1 MNKGGIATLEYNYVP
16 DSYELYHHGVKGM
29 KWGVR
34 RYQNADGSLTNAGKK
49 RYGKMSNDKLSKTLK
64 KQVQKQRAEIHG
76 GSNRWMSYSDI
87 GENSKKAIKKFR
99 EDGDKYRNSDAYK
112 KAQKQFRDLDKKY
125 EAGKIDSEKYDAEY
139 EKIQKSIYNP
149 KFDTSVRYTNEGR
162 KYAKEYVNG
171 YGKDITV
178 GYLQDLGYNKQVSE
192 EFAKRIINS
201 NRKTIF

>member
-1 MNKGGIATLEYNYVP
+1 MWEYNYIP
-16 DSYELYHHGVKGM
+16 DSHELYHHGVKGM
-29 KWGVR
+29 KWGIR
-34 RYQNADGSLTNAGKK
+34 RYQNADGSLTDAGKK
-49 RYGKMSNDKLSKTLK
+49 KYGKMCNDKLSKTLK

-76 GSNRWMSYSDI
+76 GSNRWMSYADI

-99 EDGDKYRNSDAYK
+99 EDHNKYRNSDAYK
-112 KAQKQFRDLDKKY
+112 KAEKQFIDLNKRL
-125 EAGKIDSEKYDAEY
+125 EAGKIDIEKYDAESK
-139 EKIQKSIYNP
+139 KIHESIYNP
-149 KFDTSVRYTNEGR
+149 KFDTSIRYTDKGR

-192 EFAKRIINS
+192 EFAKRIIKS

>member
-1 MNKGGIATLEYNYVP
+1 MWEYNYTP
-16 DSYELYHHGVKGM
+16 SAYELYHHGVKGM

-34 RYQNADGSLTNAGKK
+34 RYQNADGSLTDAGKK
-49 RYGKMSNDKLSKTLK
+49 KYGKMSNDKLSKTLK
-64 KQVQKQRAEIHG
+64 KQVQKKRAEIHG
-76 GSNRWMSYSDI
+76 GANRWMSYGDI

-99 EDGDKYRNSDAYK
+99 EDHNKYRNSDAYK
-112 KAQKQFRDLDKKY
+112 KAEKQFIELDKKL
-125 EAGKIDSEKYDAEY
+125 EAGKIDIEKYDAESK
-139 EKIQKSIYNP
+139 KIHESIYNP
-149 KFDTSVRYTNEGR
+149 KFDTSITYTDKGR

-192 EFAKRIINS
+192 AFAKRIIKS

>member
-1 MNKGGIATLEYNYVP
+1 MWEYNYTP
-16 DSYELYHHGVKGM
+16 STYELCHHGIKGM

-34 RYQNADGSLTNAGKK
+34 RYQNADGSLTDAGKK
-49 RYGKMSNDKLSKTLK
+49 KYGKMSNDKLSKTLK

-76 GSNRWMSYSDI
+76 GSNRWMSYADI

-99 EDGDKYRNSDAYK
+99 EDHNKYRNSDAYK
-112 KAQKQFRDLDKKY
+112 KAEKQFIDLNKRL
-125 EAGKIDSEKYDAEY
+125 EAGKIDIEKYDAESK
-139 EKIQKSIYNP
+139 KIHESIYNP
-149 KFDTSVRYTNEGR
+149 KFDTSIRYTDKGR

-171 YGKDITV
+171 YGKDITI

-192 EFAKRIINS
+192 EFAKRIIKS

>member
-1 MNKGGIATLEYNYVP
+1 MWEYNYTSSP
-16 DSYELYHHGVKGM
+16 DELYHHGIKGM

-34 RYQNADGSLTNAGKK
+34 RYQNADGSLTDAGKK
-49 RYGKMSNDKLSKTLK
+49 RYGKMSDDKLSKTLK

-76 GSNRWMSYSDI
+76 GANRWMSYGDI
-87 GENSKKAIKKFR
+87 GENSKKAIEKFR
-99 EDGDKYRNSDAYK
+99 EDHNKYRNSDAYK
-112 KAQKQFRDLDKKY
+112 KAEKQFIDLNKKY
-125 EAGKIDSEKYDAEY
+125 DAGKIDDVKYNTEY
-139 EKIQKSIYNP
+139 EKVQKSIYNP
-149 KFDTSVRYTNEGR
+149 KFDTSVRYNNGR

>member
-1 MNKGGIATLEYNYVP
+1 MWEYNYTP
-16 DSYELYHHGVKGM
+16 NSLELYHHGIKGR

-34 RYQNADGSLTNAGKK
+34 RYQNADGSLTDAGKK
-49 RYGKMSNDKLSKTLK
+49 KYGKMSNDKLSKTLK

-76 GSNRWMSYSDI
+76 GANRWMSYGDI

-99 EDGDKYRNSDAYK
+99 EDHNKYRNSDAYK
-112 KAQKQFRDLDKKY
+112 KAEKQFIDLDKKL
-125 EAGKIDSEKYDAEY
+125 EAGKIDIEKYDAESK
-139 EKIQKSIYNP
+139 KIHESIYNP
-149 KFDTSVRYTNEGR
+149 KFDTSVRYTDKGR

>member
-1 MNKGGIATLEYNYVP
+1 MWEYNYITNY
-16 DSYELYHHGVKGM
+16 DELYHHGVKGM

-34 RYQNADGSLTNAGKK
+34 RYQNADGSLTDAGKK
-49 RYGKMSNDKLSKTLK
+49 KYGKMSNDKLSKTLK

-76 GSNRWMSYSDI
+76 GANRWMSYGDI

-99 EDGDKYRNSDAYK
+99 EDHNKYRNSDAYK
-112 KAQKQFRDLDKKY
+112 KAEKQALDLYKKY
-125 EAGKIDSEKYDAEY
+125 EAGKIDADKYNTEF
-139 EKIQKSIYNP
+139 EKIHKSVYDP
-149 KFDTSVRYTNEGR
+149 KFDTSVRYTDKGR

-192 EFAKRIINS
+192 EFAKRIIKS